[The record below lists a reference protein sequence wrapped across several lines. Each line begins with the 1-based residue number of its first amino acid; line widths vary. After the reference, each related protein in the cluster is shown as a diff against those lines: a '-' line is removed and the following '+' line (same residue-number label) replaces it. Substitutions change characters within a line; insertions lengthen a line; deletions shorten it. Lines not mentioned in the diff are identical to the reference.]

1 MTDPRPRSF
10 CLSAPAIVTGFAAA
24 ELPRLLRRHAREALE
39 DYPPEV
45 RELLED
51 ALRAMEEAGRQWRSA
66 ASSGNAEAALP
77 EAPVSSEHERDGLDT
92 REVAGVLRVSQ
103 RRVRQLV
110 ASGALPAHK
119 RQGRW
124 TFERGAVTEI
134 NNDRGAR

>member
-1 MTDPRPRSF
+1 MTEPGPRF
-10 CLSAPAIVTGFAAA
+10 YFAAVA
-24 ELPRLLRRHAREALE
+24 VIDGWPAYAIGRMLARHCHDEIADLPPHLRRPIEAASEAL
-39 DYPPEV
+39 
-45 RELLED
+45 RL
-51 ALRAMEEAGRQWRSA
+51 AGAAWVSA
-66 ASSGNAEAALP
+66 RGSAEAALP

-134 NNDRGAR
+134 NNDRGARHE